1 MEARTICRVIRI
13 ALWIAVFAALAAP
26 ARAQLRPVRV
36 LLKSWEGVRQV
47 QVSAEAGLVLLSA
60 DGSRFSQAKPG
71 ESVSLTA
78 NAAGIVRPNAAP
90 MAEVVVAPIAGSVSL
105 VSEKKKASYRGW
117 LRVTVVDGKLRL
129 TNEVALESYLM
140 SVVPAEMP
148 SGFPQQALRAQAVA
162 ARTFMLK
169 RMLTNAEKDFDLT
182 DGEGAQTYAGTATE
196 KPTTTEAVMATAGLV
211 LTFAGDYCD
220 TVYSADCGGHTAAS
234 DEMGFGGTTPYLCG
248 TPDAPYCST
257 SPHRGWRVERTTEQ
271 WAQLAKKLGK
281 DVGPVQSLAVTKVGP
296 SGRAQSVS
304 IQGPKGTL
312 ETTGAAIRKVL
323 GYDVCKS
330 TMFSAIQT
338 PEGWVLVG
346 NGWGHGV
353 GLCQY
358 GAAGRAIAGQSFE
371 EILAA
376 YYPGTELKKVL
387 SDDRPALSVKP

>member
-1 MEARTICRVIRI
+1 MEAKTICRVIRI
-13 ALWIAVFAALAAP
+13 AFWITVFAALAAS
-26 ARAQLRPVRV
+26 AQAQLRPVRV
-36 LLKSWEGVRQV
+36 LLKSWEGVQKL
-47 QVSAEAGLVLLSA
+47 QVSAEAGLVLMGS
-60 DGSRFSQAKPG
+60 DGSRISQAKPG
-71 ESVSLTA
+71 VSVTLTA
-78 NAAGIVRPNAAP
+78 SAAGLVLPNAVP
-90 MAEVVVAPIAGSVSL
+90 MAEVVIAPLSGAVSL

-117 LRVTVVDGKLRL
+117 LRVAALEGKLRL

-169 RMLTNAEKDFDLT
+169 RMLANADKEFDLT

-196 KPTTTEAVMATAGLV
+196 KPATTEAVMATAGLV

-234 DEMGFGGTTPYLCG
+234 DEMGFGRPAAYLCG
-248 TPDAPYCST
+248 IPDDPYCAT
-257 SPHRGWRVERTTEQ
+257 SPHRDWRVERTAEQ
-271 WAQLAKKLGK
+271 WARLAKQLGK
-281 DVGPVQSLAVTKVGP
+281 DVGQVKSVEVTKVGP
-296 SGRAQSVS
+296 SGRAQSVT
-304 IQGPKGTL
+304 IEGANGVL
-312 ETTGAAIRKVL
+312 ETTGAAIRRLL
-323 GYDVCKS
+323 GNDVCKS
-330 TMFSAIQT
+330 TLFNIVPM
-338 PEGWVLVG
+338 PKGWALVG

-358 GAAGRAIAGQSFE
+358 GAAGRAIAGQSYE

-387 SDDRPALSVKP
+387 SDERPALSVKH